1 MIEPGT
7 WGGLSASVRISPRMA
22 IVASGGTYPLD
33 PLQGFP
39 SGRFTSLGLRITGP
53 GSAPAPAV
61 ARAAIE
67 LSQERA
73 ARNGLTSFRVSSRAA
88 RSREIRVRASGA
100 RTVEITGDFTGWS
113 PVALSAVADGWWI
126 FVVDLAPG
134 SYEMNLRIDG
144 GAWLVPPELPTRRDE
159 FGGVSAILTVSGTG

>member
-1 MIEPGT
+1 
-7 WGGLSASVRISPRMA
+7 MA

-33 PLQGFP
+33 LLQGFP

-53 GSAPAPAV
+53 GSGPAPAV

-73 ARNGLTSFRVSSRAA
+73 ARNGLTSFRVRSRAA

-113 PVALSAVADGWWI
+113 PVALSAVAEGWW
-126 FVVDLAPG
+126 FLVVDLAPG

-144 GAWLVPPELPTRRDE
+144 GAWLVPPDLPTRRDE